1 MNSSSSIN
9 FLTLPCCMFKNL
21 AFEIRLGARRET
33 QFGHNGRALLL
44 ADAQTYFGAQTV
56 EAALDIEQRVDTPD
70 RLQCDRRDRRC
81 VLSVP
86 CIGGNVGQFEELPPG
101 MGPAQR
107 RCDRSRSTR
116 GIVERIVAAV
126 GIGLRDAGEVLKMLR
141 GIVDEPPTSCERRN
155 LRLQSS
161 QPEFYQ

>member
-56 EAALDIEQRVDTPD
+56 EAALDIEQPVDTPD
-70 RLQCDRRDRRC
+70 RLQCARRDRRG

-86 CIGGNVGQFEELPPG
+86 AIVGHCCQSQERAP
-101 MGPAQR
+101 
-107 RCDRSRSTR
+107 SR
-116 GIVERIVAAV
+116 A
-126 GIGLRDAGEVLKMLR
+126 
-141 GIVDEPPTSCERRN
+141 P
-155 LRLQSS
+155 LQSG
-161 QPEFYQ
+161 